1 MISWSV
7 FRTEFHRK
15 YFPNSVRNAK
25 ELELLQLKQGQLS
38 VVEYTNKFEELYR
51 FFRIC
56 QGALEDFEEWKCI
69 KYEGGLWNDILSS
82 VGPMEIRTFSELVNK
97 SRVAED
103 CVRKAALD
111 KDDHQTFVRRDW
123 DRNFAPRGQEFK
135 KSGSHWRNDKG
146 KTVPIGELRTPI
158 GRSHQ
163 AEGCDGSILID
174 STKGNKA
181 EKGSPANLSLRGY
194 EIIDDIKEALER
206 QCPEVVSCADILA
219 LAARDAIF
227 FAGGPVYDIP
237 KERKDGTRSKIEDTI
252 NLPSPN
258 FNASDLIKMFGQH
271 GFSAQEMVALSG
283 AHTIG
288 VARCSS
294 FKNRLTKVDPN
305 LNSEFANTLSRTCS
319 AGDNA
324 EQPFDETR
332 DDFDNLYFDAL
343 VSGDG
348 VLTSDQTLFT
358 SPRTRNFVN
367 SYAQNQALFFLDF
380 QQAMVKM
387 SLLDIKEGSKG
398 QVRDNCH
405 KIN

>member
-1 MISWSV
+1 M
-7 FRTEFHRK
+7 RRR
-15 YFPNSVRNAK
+15 RNAK
-25 ELELLQLKQGQLS
+25 KKAKKNTTL
-38 VVEYTNKFEELYR
+38 R
-51 FFRIC
+51 
-56 QGALEDFEEWKCI
+56 ALT
-69 KYEGGLWNDILSS
+69 S
-82 VGPMEIRTFSELVNK
+82 
-97 SRVAED
+97 
-103 CVRKAALD
+103 
-111 KDDHQTFVRRDW
+111 
-123 DRNFAPRGQEFK
+123 
-135 KSGSHWRNDKG
+135 
-146 KTVPIGELRTPI
+146 
-158 GRSHQ
+158 
-163 AEGCDGSILID
+163 GCDGSILID